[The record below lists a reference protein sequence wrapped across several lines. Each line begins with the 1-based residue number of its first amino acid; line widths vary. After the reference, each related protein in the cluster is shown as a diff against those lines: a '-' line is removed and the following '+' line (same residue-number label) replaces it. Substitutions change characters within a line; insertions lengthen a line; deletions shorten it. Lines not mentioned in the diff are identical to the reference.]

1 MGKAELIGTG
11 LFAVLLGLP
20 LVRGPGPSG
29 RPHTSQVLWQ
39 KPQVARDL
47 RQIKRDTL
55 RVLVLSDPLTWEQRP
70 GAMTGLEWELLER
83 FAERQRLRIKAVPV
97 ADRDSMLMML
107 QEGRGDVI
115 AAQLSATGWT
125 APFTHH
131 TQPYRLVAGMYAKP
145 RRVPPAGKDDQRP
158 MDTLTVSAWS
168 PFLDSLQRG
177 TSLDSG
183 IILHVVDR
191 RPEDLLTRSALGK
204 VPALL
209 VSDATADMEAKRL
222 PLVEF
227 GPRVGTSVPLVFA
240 VRSNADHLLHALDT
254 WLAVGSER
262 EARKAIIT
270 AYTNGLETRGPTL
283 SFSALALG
291 GDTVSPFDSL
301 FQVHADSLSWDWRLL
316 AAVAFKESR
325 FDTTAL
331 SYAGAGGL
339 MQMMPSTALRMGVTA
354 DGGLNGHIEGASRYL
369 DRLDGIWMKE
379 VPDPA
384 QRLKFVLAAY
394 NAGPGHVK
402 DAQRLAKELGLD
414 PGRWDGNVERAIVL
428 LNRPGYFTRDCV
440 RTGYCR
446 GQDTYWY
453 VRDVV
458 KLYAW
463 LRGSG
468 AH

>member
-1 MGKAELIGTG
+1 MGKAELIGCG

-20 LVRGPGPSG
+20 LIWGPSATE
-29 RPHTSQVLWQ
+29 RAHQTQLPWSKPH
-39 KPQVARDL
+39 VARDL
-47 RQIKRDTL
+47 RQIRKDTL

-83 FAERQRLRIKAVPV
+83 FAKRQRLHIKAVPV
-97 ADRDSMLMML
+97 ADRDSMLVML

-115 AAQLSATGWT
+115 AAQLTTDGWT
-125 APFTHH
+125 APFTHR
-131 TQPYRLVAGMYAKP
+131 TQPYRLVAGMYARP
-145 RRVPPAGKDDQRP
+145 RTARPGSSDQGSA
-158 MDTLTVSAWS
+158 DTLAVSAWS
-168 PFLDSLQRG
+168 PFLDSLQLS
-177 TSLDSG
+177 TAVDSG
-183 IILHVVDR
+183 VVLHIVDQL
-191 RPEDLLTRSALGK
+191 PEELLARSAMGK
-204 VPALL
+204 VPVVL

-227 GPRVGTSVPLVFA
+227 GPRLGKSVPLVFA
-240 VRSNADHLLHALDT
+240 VRTNADHLLHALDT
-254 WLAVGSER
+254 WLAVASER

-270 AYTNGLETRGPTL
+270 AYENGLDTRGTIR
-283 SFSALALG
+283 SFSALAFA
-291 GDTVSPFDSL
+291 GDTISPYDSL

-339 MQMMPSTALRMGVTA
+339 MQMMPTTALRMGVTA
-354 DGGLNGHIEGASRYL
+354 EGGLNGHIEGASRYL
-369 DRLDGIWMKE
+369 DRLDRIWLKE

-402 DAQRLAKELGLD
+402 DAQRLAEELELD
-414 PGRWDGNVERAIVL
+414 PKRWDGNVERAIVL
-428 LNRPGYFTRDCV
+428 LNRPGYFTRSCV

-453 VRDVV
+453 VHDVV
-458 KLYAW
+458 QLYAW
-463 LRGSG
+463 LRGSKG
-468 AH
+468 HG